1 MMRWYAIYTK
11 PRLEVW
17 AENNLWQRG
26 FEVYLPQCARRRS
39 HARKIELVRA
49 ALFSRYLFLRADL
62 ACCARPLINTAPG
75 AVGLVA
81 FGGTLAP
88 IPDAVIEE
96 IRARENDSGLVP
108 LADSRNLK
116 PNDKLKIVDGAL
128 SDVVGLFVQAT
139 DDDRVILLLNLLG
152 RQVRARLPI
161 SAVQREL

>member
-1 MMRWYAIYTK
+1 MRWYAVYTK

-17 AENNLWQRG
+17 AGNNLRWRG

-39 HARKIELVRA
+39 HARKIEVVRA

-62 ACCARPLINTAPG
+62 ARCARPLINTAPG
-75 AVGLVA
+75 VVGLVA
-81 FGGTLAP
+81 FGEMPAP
-88 IPDAVIEE
+88 VPDAVIEE
-96 IRARENDSGLVP
+96 IRARENDDGLVP
-108 LADSRNLK
+108 LADPTTLK
-116 PNDKLKIVDGAL
+116 PNDKLRIVNGAL
-128 SDVVGLFVQAT
+128 CDVVGLSVQA